1 MQRLQKLQSS
11 ALAMIGRASSRTS
24 KLSPRSRESP
34 SPSPRTRH
42 VKVVAAAAR
51 PNAIDAEEDVNG
63 TQLPGLVRVR
73 PAATWLPLVSEG
85 DAADMKEPG
94 SAEAPPTTAR
104 PFWAAGGGNSG
115 KRLQYGPEDKPR
127 QYRRPHSYSGLSS
140 ADRAKELSQKPRNS
154 STWRQ
159 EDWRRCQ
166 PGAPVVTDA
175 PSAHSSRDLNTL
187 RSELQA
193 RGVVSGGVK
202 PVKQLRQA
210 VVTGS
215 ARVHSPSSDVSDG
228 ATVSTRASSSAMSR
242 TSSTVISPSLVA
254 PTSKHVAF
262 TAQHAGS
269 PAHAL
274 SVEPKALSSPSAQAK
289 DRIQI
294 GYFSESAHRCG
305 RKRPVPPPVRTNIVA

>member
-42 VKVVAAAAR
+42 VKVVAAAAH
-51 PNAIDAEEDVNG
+51 PNAIDAEEDFNG
-63 TQLPGLVRVR
+63 AQLPGLVRVR

-85 DAADMKEPG
+85 DAADIK
-94 SAEAPPTTAR
+94 
-104 PFWAAGGGNSG
+104 
-115 KRLQYGPEDKPR
+115 DKPR
-127 QYRRPHSYSGLSS
+127 QYRRPHSYSGLS

-154 STWRQ
+154 STRRQ

-193 RGVVSGGVK
+193 RGVVSGDVK

-242 TSSTVISPSLVA
+242 TSSTIISPSLVA

-274 SVEPKALSSPSAQAK
+274 SAEPKALSSPSAQAK